1 MLSREDN
8 ELVTR
13 TGPGTP
19 AGALLRRF
27 WQPAA
32 LVEEL
37 SPRRP
42 VKAVR
47 LLGEDLVLFRDE
59 QGRLGLIGRRC
70 PHRGTDLAFGR
81 LEDGGLRCV
90 YHGWLFDVA
99 GRCRE
104 QPAEPEGSRF
114 HEKVRHVAYPCR
126 EVNGIVFAYLGPG
139 TPPPL
144 PALDCF
150 VAPPE
155 YTFAFKGYLE
165 CNWLQALE
173 GGIDPAHVSF
183 LHRFF
188 DDDEPAGR
196 YGKQFREDVAGAG
209 VPLSRIAREYFRPR
223 IEVEPTPYGLRILAL
238 RGLGAGRVHVRV
250 TNLVFPNA
258 IAISLGDDMVI
269 TQWHVPIDDEH
280 SWWYD
285 IFHSYRAPVDRE
297 TMRRDRLELYTLPDY
312 RPRRNRA
319 NDYGYDPEEQRT
331 RTYTGMGFDINT
343 HDTFAQES
351 PGPIHDRTRE
361 HLGYTDRAITAYRT
375 LLLRAIRELARA
387 PEAPVDVPGLDGS
400 RIAGPIA
407 VDLVAP
413 EDAWAERWRAHDR
426 ARRLAS
432 PWATPLE

>member
-1 MLSREDN
+1 MLSRDEND
-8 ELVTR
+8 LVTR

-37 SPRRP
+37 AGRRP
-42 VKAVR
+42 LKPVR
-47 LLGEDLVLFRDE
+47 LLGEDLVLFRDDR
-59 QGRLGLIGRRC
+59 GRYGLIDRRC
-70 PHRGTDLAFGR
+70 SHRGTDLAFGR
-81 LEDGGLRCV
+81 LEDGGLRCC
-90 YHGWLFDVA
+90 YHGWLFDVE
-99 GRCRE
+99 GRCLE

-114 HEKVRHVAYPCR
+114 HEKIRHPAYPCR

-144 PALDCF
+144 PDLDCF
-150 VAPPE
+150 VAPRE
-155 YTFAFKGYLE
+155 FTFAFKGFLE
-165 CNWLQALE
+165 CNWLQGLE

-188 DDDEPAGR
+188 DDDEPEGR

-223 IEVEPTPYGLRILAL
+223 IEVEPTEYGLRIFAL
-238 RGLGAGRVHVRV
+238 RALGAGRLHVRV
-250 TNLVFPNA
+250 TNLLFPNA

-285 IFHSYRAPVDRE
+285 IFHSFRAPVDGE
-297 TMRRDRLELYTLPDY
+297 TMRRDRLQLYTLPDY
-312 RPRRNRA
+312 RPRRNRS
-319 NDYGYDPEEQRT
+319 NDYLYDPDEQRA
-331 RTYTGMGFDINT
+331 RTYTGMGLDINT

-375 LLLRAIRELARA
+375 LLLRALRELQGGAA
-387 PEAPVDVPGLDGS
+387 PGGLPGLDG
-400 RIAGPIA
+400 RRLTGPIA
-407 VDLVAP
+407 VDLVAS
-413 EDAWAERWRAHDR
+413 EADWAERWRAHDR
-426 ARRLAS
+426 ARRDAS
-432 PWATPLE
+432 PWAKALG